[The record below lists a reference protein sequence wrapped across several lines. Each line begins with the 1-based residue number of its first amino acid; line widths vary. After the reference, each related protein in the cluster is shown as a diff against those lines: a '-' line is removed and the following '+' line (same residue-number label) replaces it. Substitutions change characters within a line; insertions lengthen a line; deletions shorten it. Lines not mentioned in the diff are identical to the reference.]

1 MTPMSPPR
9 LLVLVVRVCG
19 CVCEGRAAE
28 VHGWARISCDVQG
41 ECSQQDAVRPVLR
54 VHASSVGNLSGGGEL
69 VFPPKEEPSLEQEPH
84 VLICVLCP
92 MSDTDESQHHGHDED
107 TTYLKVL

>member
-1 MTPMSPPR
+1 MC
-9 LLVLVVRVCG
+9 VAVCAKG
-19 CVCEGRAAE
+19 VQQKSMDGPESA
-28 VHGWARISCDVQG
+28 DVQG

-92 MSDTDESQHHGHDED
+92 MSDDTDESQHHGHDED
-107 TTYLKVL
+107 TKYLKVL